1 MLNLYSATLALL
13 AAAVFTTSLGCAGQP
28 GTPTSPPTA
37 TATPPPP
44 AYYGAQGC
52 SIVRR
57 VLTDLEDGRISQVEA
72 LERLMDGLLFL
83 VGAEP
88 PVKEAGAALARAIT
102 TPPYRAGAALLPF
115 DELYP
120 EGVTFRN
127 ACQTHGHW

>member
-1 MLNLYSATLALL
+1 MPKLQCATLVLVTAALV
-13 AAAVFTTSLGCAGQP
+13 AAVLACGGQSA
-28 GTPTSPPTA
+28 TSPPTS

-57 VLTDLEDGRISQVEA
+57 VLTDLEDGRISEVEA
-72 LERLMDGLLFL
+72 LERLIDGLLFL
-83 VGAEP
+83 DGAEP
-88 PVKEAGAALARAIT
+88 PVKEAGAVLARAIT